1 MSLPVVAD
9 ADTLFPATTRGLL
22 IYLDFGGLIRLHW
35 SPMIL
40 DEVARALVDAG
51 RKKTL
56 SDAKVHEARMLD
68 ALPHALVAAKDVQP
82 QFASVA
88 HAVRSAKD
96 VHVAACAHYLIAANA
111 YGEGQAVALVTR
123 NTKDFRKGEL
133 AKLGIALR
141 KPDKFL
147 AALFQSD
154 PQAFSSAF
162 RHFRTDLSSRP
173 QPDDLLVRLH
183 KDGQAQVAA
192 ALMSSLQAGTVEL

>member
-1 MSLPVVAD
+1 MSLPIVAD

-56 SDAKVHEARMLD
+56 DDAKAHEARMQD
-68 ALPHALVAAKDVQP
+68 ALPHALVATRNVQA

-96 VHVAACAHYLIAANA
+96 VHENARFFTNISPRPTSPSCKCADIIRRADSWRFARF
-111 YGEGQAVALVTR
+111 VVTSPSIR
-123 NTKDFRKGEL
+123 P
-133 AKLGIALR
+133 I
-141 KPDKFL
+141 
-147 AALFQSD
+147 
-154 PQAFSSAF
+154 SA
-162 RHFRTDLSSRP
+162 
-173 QPDDLLVRLH
+173 
-183 KDGQAQVAA
+183 GGGGGGC
-192 ALMSSLQAGTVEL
+192 AGARGRGR